1 MDFNDTVIFLS
12 IGMACAAFTALVLYP
27 LTMRVY
33 EIDLFSYEDAGMPAV
48 AVVAL
53 MAIVP
58 PVVPAACII
67 FLIAKSLSRF
77 RVLTVADSFTGAM
90 KKVCG

>member
-1 MDFNDTVIFLS
+1 MRGS
-12 IGMACAAFTALVLYP
+12 YCASPVP

-53 MAIVP
+53 MAIAP
-58 PVVPAACII
+58 PVVPAACVI

-77 RVLTVADSFTGAM
+77 RVLTVGDSFTGAM

>member
-1 MDFNDTVIFLS
+1 MDFDYVVIFLS
-12 IGMACAAFTALVLYP
+12 IGIACAAFTVLVLYP

-53 MAIVP
+53 MAIAP

-77 RVLTVADSFTGAM
+77 RVLTVADSFIRAM
-90 KKVCG
+90 KKVSG